1 MLIHLIYECFTL
13 NGSSN
18 ISSFTR
24 YTVTTIIVGS
34 HIVHMPM
41 IRVFDEGSPLIL
53 IIIWCL
59 HNLSHLQLNAVAAVA
74 AEQPRCD
81 PVIDWNRFPCDTL
94 LYVFKSNLSQ
104 LITSCSPP
112 YQKKNKK
119 INTKGQT
126 YDFKWASKLW
136 FIFTPSPQ
144 QLESSAAFVYL
155 YCYNL
160 VHYGQ

>member
-18 ISSFTR
+18 IGSFTR
-24 YTVTTIIVGS
+24 YTVTIIIVGS
-34 HIVHMPM
+34 RIAHMPM

-53 IIIWCL
+53 IIWCL
-59 HNLSHLQLNAVAAVA
+59 HNLSHLQLTAVA

-81 PVIDWNRFPCDTL
+81 PVVDWNRFPCDTL
-94 LYVFKSNLSQ
+94 LYVFKSKLSQ

-112 YQKKNKK
+112 SLKKK
-119 INTKGQT
+119 INTKVQT

-136 FIFTPSPQ
+136 CIFTPSPQ
-144 QLESSAAFVYL
+144 TIRVKCRLCL
-155 YCYNL
+155 PIL
-160 VHYGQ
+160 L